1 MKIITLLLTSLLLI
15 ANSPSF
21 AGKIYRFLDDNG
33 VSTLSK
39 SLPPYASQKGYD
51 ILDDT
56 SLRLIERVYTREELI
71 KIQKRQALIDQK
83 NDLIKQ
89 QRKAEKQKRL
99 EQRVHD
105 RNLIARY
112 PSDQVLIQSR
122 DDDLTYRQ
130 GQINDAKDQLKNNQ
144 HKLTDLQIKA
154 AELEMEGG
162 ELTANLTKRLSATQK
177 EIDNNKLYIQRSNK
191 EKDEVSHQ
199 YNTDLKRLK
208 LLLNIISEKPAS

>member
-1 MKIITLLLTSLLLI
+1 MKITTLLLTSLLLI
-15 ANSPSF
+15 ASSPSF
-21 AGKIYRFLDDNG
+21 AGKIYRFLDEDG

-39 SLPPYASQKGYD
+39 SLPPYAAQKGYD

-89 QRKAEKQKRL
+89 KRQAEKQHRL

-112 PSDQVLIQSR
+112 PSDNILIQSR
-122 DDDLTYRQ
+122 NDDLTYRQ

-144 HKLTDLQIKA
+144 QKLTDLQVKA

-162 ELTANLTKRLSATQK
+162 ELTANLTKRLAATQK
-177 EIDNNKLYIQRSNK
+177 EIDNNKLYIQRAT
-191 EKDEVSHQ
+191 KDKGDVSHQ
-199 YNTDLKRLK
+199 YNTDLERLR
-208 LLLNIISEKPAS
+208 LLLDITPEKPVS